1 MSQMYIEEIKTLL
14 PQRFPFLMIDRV
26 TELDLETKDIRC
38 YKNVSGNEDFFNGHF
53 PNQPVMPGVMI
64 VEAMAQACG
73 ILGFSMSGVTVED
86 GCVYLFG
93 GADKIR
99 FRQPVVPG
107 DRLEFHARYIADRRN
122 MWKFTCDAHVDGKL
136 VSSAEITCVK
146 KDI

>member
-1 MSQMYIEEIKTLL
+1 MSQMYIEQIKTLL

-26 TELDLETKDIRC
+26 VGLDLETKEIHC
-38 YKNVSGNEDFFNGHF
+38 YKNVSVNEDFFNGHF
-53 PNQPVMPGVMI
+53 PAQPIMPGVMI

-73 ILGFSMSGVTVED
+73 ILGFSMAGATVDD

-107 DRLEFHARYIADRRN
+107 DRLELHASFVSERRN
-122 MWKFTCDAHVDGKL
+122 IWKFSCRAEVDGKL